1 MVFTDIKNSTLL
13 WETFPVA
20 MRSGIK
26 IHNMIMRRQLRNVGG
41 YEVKTEGDAFM
52 VCFPTATSALRWC
65 FTVQKYLLDQEWPNE
80 ILECDNGREIL
91 DTQGNMIYRGLS
103 VRIGIHWGSPVCEPD
118 PITGRM
124 DYFGPMVNR
133 AARISAVADGGQTAV
148 SSDVL
153 VEINRCVK
161 AYTDVN
167 NKVATIEEAFGDLES
182 GKVIMEELRLLIR
195 EGFEV
200 KELGQR
206 KLKGLENPEFIYLM
220 YPTSLAGRMT
230 AKSSQVAAPVARPA
244 VDPHEIWS
252 LWNISLKL
260 EMLCSSLNVDTDGT
274 DPMRRPHNVDMAARL
289 KDAPTDGTA
298 DLLLIPLLEHII
310 TRIENCIAVLY
321 LRRLLA
327 PPLDASSNVP
337 AGAAGNLMDIIGL
350 LEQRLGTSF
359 ARPPEAT
366 APPSIIGSV
375 AGSIIDRQTDPKT
388 PITELQDPMNQ
399 IARRASSTPGVSPTT
414 MTPRQMSIVTMQ
426 QQSERVR
433 QTPVADHEEAQA
445 GMARVTDVTDVTD
458 GDVEVQVEG
467 ERVFEEVKETK
478 EAVRESGQE

>member
-167 NKVATIEEAFGDLES
+167 NKVASIEEAFGDLES

-260 EMLCSSLNVDTDGT
+260 EMLCSSLNVEADGS

-327 PPLDASSNVP
+327 PPPDASSNLPV
-337 AGAAGNLMDIIGL
+337 GAAGGLMDLIGM
-350 LEQRLGTSF
+350 LEGRLGTSF
-359 ARPPEAT
+359 ARPPEVT
-366 APPSIIGSV
+366 APPSI
-375 AGSIIDRQTDPKT
+375 AGSIIGGGSSSIDPKT
-388 PITELQDPMNQ
+388 PINELQDPMNQ
-399 IARRASSTPGVSPTT
+399 IVRRASSTPGVSPTT
-414 MTPRQMSIVTMQ
+414 TTPRQMSMVTMHQ
-426 QQSERVR
+426 QQGQRDRVR
-433 QTPVADHEEAQA
+433 QTPVQDHEEA
-445 GMARVTDVTDVTD
+445 GMARITDVTDLD
-458 GDVEVQVEG
+458 IDVEEEG
-467 ERVFEEVKETK
+467 ERVFEEVRAVK
-478 EAVRESGQE
+478 EALQE